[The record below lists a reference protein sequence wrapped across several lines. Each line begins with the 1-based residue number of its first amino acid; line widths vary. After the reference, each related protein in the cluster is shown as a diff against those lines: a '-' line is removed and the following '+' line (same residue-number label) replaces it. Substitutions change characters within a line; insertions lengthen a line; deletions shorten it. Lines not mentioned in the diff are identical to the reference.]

1 MMEETN
7 YKIENMKRKFLKTM
21 RKKFFLEFMKWKDR
35 KKNTDRRTIFKTNY
49 FFYR

>member
-7 YKIENMKRKFLKTM
+7 YKIENMKRKFLKTL

-35 KKNTDRRTIFKTNY
+35 KKK
-49 FFYR
+49 YR

>member
-1 MMEETN
+1 MEETN

-35 KKNTDRRTIFKTNY
+35 KKK
-49 FFYR
+49 YR